1 MSLKGL
7 ENAAKNLNSL
17 DRQMIPR
24 ASAMAI
30 NRVAQKAISFA
41 THKVAKETVAGDN
54 HRQGI
59 PLRLVKQRV
68 RLFKASPRFDVG
80 KQYARIR
87 INRGNLPAI
96 KLGTAQVRLTRRKGQ
111 LLRGGSVLRIGPYLF
126 RDAFIQQL
134 ANGRWHVLRRLPE
147 SRTAIKKDSKGR
159 PRRNRLPMEVVK
171 IPMAGKLTQS
181 FEEAKNRIVLEE
193 FPKEL
198 SSAIKQQLRLH
209 LTRRLIE

>member
-7 ENAAKNLNSL
+7 ENAVQNLSSI

-24 ASAMAI
+24 ASAMTI
-30 NRVAQKAISFA
+30 NRLAQKAISFA

-59 PLRLVKQRV
+59 PFRLVKQRV
-68 RLFKASPRFDVG
+68 RLWKASPRFDVG

-96 KLGTAQVRLTRRKGQ
+96 KLGTAQVRLTRSKGQ
-111 LLRGGSVLRIGPYLF
+111 LLRGGSVLQIGPYLF

-134 ANGRWHVLRRLPE
+134 ANGRWHVMKRIE
-147 SRTAIKKDSKGR
+147 GKKRYPID
-159 PRRNRLPMEVVK
+159 VVK
-171 IPMAGKLTQS
+171 VPLAAALTQH
-181 FEEAKNRIVLEE
+181 FEEAKNRIIAEE

-198 SSAIKQQLRLH
+198 ASSLKQQLRLH
-209 LTRRLIE
+209 LTRRL

>member
-7 ENAAKNLNSL
+7 ENAVQNLSNI

-24 ASAMAI
+24 ASAMTI
-30 NRVAQKAISFA
+30 NRLAQKAISFA

-59 PLRLVKQRV
+59 PFRLVKQRV
-68 RLFKASPRFDVG
+68 RLWKASPRFDVG

-96 KLGTAQVRLTRRKGQ
+96 KLGTAQVRLTRSKGQ
-111 LLRGGSVLRIGPYLF
+111 LLRGGSVLKIGPYLF

-134 ANGRWHVLRRLPE
+134 ANGRWHVMKRIE
-147 SRTAIKKDSKGR
+147 GKKRYPID
-159 PRRNRLPMEVVK
+159 VVK
-171 IPMAGKLTQS
+171 VPLAAALTQH
-181 FEEAKNRIVLEE
+181 FEEAKNRIIAEE

-198 SSAIKQQLRLH
+198 ASSLKQQLRLH
-209 LTRRLIE
+209 LTRRL

>member
-7 ENAAKNLNSL
+7 ENAVQNLSSI
-17 DRQMIPR
+17 DRQMIPK
-24 ASAMAI
+24 ASAMTI
-30 NRVAQKAISFA
+30 NRLAQKAISFA

-59 PLRLVKQRV
+59 PFRLVKQRV
-68 RLFKASPRFDVG
+68 RLWKASPRFDVG

-111 LLRGGSVLRIGPYLF
+111 LLRGGSVLKIGPYLF

-134 ANGRWHVLRRLPE
+134 ANGRWHVMKRIE
-147 SRTAIKKDSKGR
+147 GKKRYPID
-159 PRRNRLPMEVVK
+159 VVK
-171 IPMAGKLTQS
+171 VQLAAALTQS
-181 FEEAKNRIVLEE
+181 FEEAKNRIIAEE

-198 SSAIKQQLRLH
+198 ASSLKQQLRLY
-209 LTRRLIE
+209 LTRRL

>member
-7 ENAAKNLNSL
+7 ENAVQNLSSI

-24 ASAMAI
+24 ASAMTI
-30 NRVAQKAISFA
+30 NRLAQKAISFA

-59 PLRLVKQRV
+59 PFRLVKQRV
-68 RLFKASPRFDVG
+68 RLWKASPRFDVG

-111 LLRGGSVLRIGPYLF
+111 LLRGGSVLKIGSYLF

-134 ANGRWHVLRRLPE
+134 ANGRWHVMKRIE
-147 SRTAIKKDSKGR
+147 GKKRYPID
-159 PRRNRLPMEVVK
+159 VVK
-171 IPMAGKLTQS
+171 VPLAAALTQN
-181 FEEAKNRIVLEE
+181 FEEAKNRIIAEE

-198 SSAIKQQLRLH
+198 ASSLKQQLRLY
-209 LTRRLIE
+209 LTR

>member
-7 ENAAKNLNSL
+7 ENAVQNLSSI

-24 ASAMAI
+24 ASAMTI
-30 NRVAQKAISFA
+30 NRLAQKAISFA

-59 PLRLVKQRV
+59 PFRLVKQRV
-68 RLFKASPRFDVG
+68 RLWKASPRFDVG

-111 LLRGGSVLRIGPYLF
+111 LLRGGSVLKIGPYLF

-134 ANGRWHVLRRLPE
+134 ANGRWHVMKRIE
-147 SRTAIKKDSKGR
+147 GKKRYPID
-159 PRRNRLPMEVVK
+159 VVK
-171 IPMAGKLTQS
+171 VPLAAALTQH
-181 FEEAKNRIVLEE
+181 FEEAKNRIIAEE

-198 SSAIKQQLRLH
+198 ASSLKQQLRLY
-209 LTRRLIE
+209 LTRKT

>member
-7 ENAAKNLNSL
+7 ENAVQNLSSI
-17 DRQMIPR
+17 DRQMIPK
-24 ASAMAI
+24 ASAMTI
-30 NRVAQKAISFA
+30 NRLAQKAISFA

-59 PLRLVKQRV
+59 PFRLVKQRV
-68 RLFKASPRFDVG
+68 RLWKASPRFDVG

-111 LLRGGSVLRIGPYLF
+111 LLRGGSVLKIGPYLF

-134 ANGRWHVLRRLPE
+134 ANGRWHVMKRIE
-147 SRTAIKKDSKGR
+147 GKKRYPID
-159 PRRNRLPMEVVK
+159 VVK
-171 IPMAGKLTQS
+171 IPLAAALTQN
-181 FEEAKNRIVLEE
+181 FEEAKNRIIAEE

-198 SSAIKQQLRLH
+198 ASSLKQQLRLH
-209 LTRRLIE
+209 LTRKT

>member
-1 MSLKGL
+1 MKGL
-7 ENAAKNLNSL
+7 ENAVQNLSSI
-17 DRQMIPR
+17 DRQMIPK
-24 ASAMAI
+24 ASAMTI
-30 NRVAQKAISFA
+30 NRLAQKAISFA

-59 PLRLVKQRV
+59 PFRLVKQRV
-68 RLFKASPRFDVG
+68 RLWKASPRFDVG

-134 ANGRWHVLRRLPE
+134 ANGRWHVMK
-147 SRTAIKKDSKGR
+147 RTEGKKRYPID
-159 PRRNRLPMEVVK
+159 VVK
-171 IPMAGKLTQS
+171 VPLAAALTQS
-181 FEEAKNRIVLEE
+181 FEEAKNRIIAEE

-198 SSAIKQQLRLH
+198 ASSLKQQFRLY
-209 LTRRLIE
+209 LTRRI

>member
-7 ENAAKNLNSL
+7 ENAVQNLSSI

-24 ASAMAI
+24 ASAMTI
-30 NRVAQKAISFA
+30 NRLAQKAISFA
-41 THKVAKETVAGDN
+41 THKVAKETVTGDN

-59 PLRLVKQRV
+59 PFRLVKQRV
-68 RLFKASPRFDVG
+68 RLWKASPRFDVG

-96 KLGTAQVRLTRRKGQ
+96 KLGTAQVRLTRSKGQ
-111 LLRGGSVLRIGPYLF
+111 LLRGGSVLKIGPYLF

-134 ANGRWHVLRRLPE
+134 ANGRWHVMKRIE
-147 SRTAIKKDSKGR
+147 GKKRYPID
-159 PRRNRLPMEVVK
+159 VVK
-171 IPMAGKLTQS
+171 VPLAAALTQH
-181 FEEAKNRIVLEE
+181 FEEAKNRIIAEE

-198 SSAIKQQLRLH
+198 ASSLKQQLRLH
-209 LTRRLIE
+209 LTRRL

>member
-7 ENAAKNLNSL
+7 ENAVQNLSSI

-24 ASAMAI
+24 ASAMTI
-30 NRVAQKAISFA
+30 NRLAQKAISFA

-59 PLRLVKQRV
+59 PFRLVKQRV
-68 RLFKASPRFDVG
+68 RLWKASPRFDVG

-96 KLGTAQVRLTRRKGQ
+96 KLGTAQVRLTRSKGQ
-111 LLRGGSVLRIGPYLF
+111 LLRGGSVLKIGPYLF

-134 ANGRWHVLRRLPE
+134 ANGRWYVMKRIE
-147 SRTAIKKDSKGR
+147 GKKRYPID
-159 PRRNRLPMEVVK
+159 VVK
-171 IPMAGKLTQS
+171 VPLAAALTQH
-181 FEEAKNRIVLEE
+181 FEEAKNRIIAEE

-198 SSAIKQQLRLH
+198 ASSLKQQLRLH
-209 LTRRLIE
+209 LTRRL

>member
-7 ENAAKNLNSL
+7 ENAVQNLSSI

-24 ASAMAI
+24 TSAMTI
-30 NRVAQKAISFA
+30 NRLAQKAISFA

-59 PLRLVKQRV
+59 PFRLVKQRV
-68 RLFKASPRFDVG
+68 RLWKASPRFDVG

-111 LLRGGSVLRIGPYLF
+111 LLRGGSMLKIGPYLF

-134 ANGRWHVLRRLPE
+134 ANGRWHVMKRIE
-147 SRTAIKKDSKGR
+147 GKKRYPID
-159 PRRNRLPMEVVK
+159 VVK
-171 IPMAGKLTQS
+171 VPLAAALTQN
-181 FEEAKNRIVLEE
+181 FEEAKNRIIAEE

-198 SSAIKQQLRLH
+198 ASSLKQQLRLY
-209 LTRRLIE
+209 LTRRL

>member
-7 ENAAKNLNSL
+7 ENAVQNLSSI
-17 DRQMIPR
+17 DRQMIPK
-24 ASAMAI
+24 ASAMTI
-30 NRVAQKAISFA
+30 NRLAQKAISFA

-59 PLRLVKQRV
+59 PFRLVKQRV
-68 RLFKASPRFDVG
+68 RLWKASPRFDVG

-96 KLGTAQVRLTRRKGQ
+96 KLGTAQVRLTRSKGQ
-111 LLRGGSVLRIGPYLF
+111 LLRGGSVLKIGPYLF

-134 ANGRWHVLRRLPE
+134 ANGRWHVMKRIE
-147 SRTAIKKDSKGR
+147 GKKRYPID
-159 PRRNRLPMEVVK
+159 VVK
-171 IPMAGKLTQS
+171 VPLAAALTQS
-181 FEEAKNRIVLEE
+181 FVEAKNRIIAEE

-198 SSAIKQQLRLH
+198 ASSLKQQLRLH
-209 LTRRLIE
+209 LTRRP

>member
-7 ENAAKNLNSL
+7 ENAVQNLSSI
-17 DRQMIPR
+17 DRQMIPK
-24 ASAMAI
+24 ASAMTI
-30 NRVAQKAISFA
+30 NRLAQKAISFA

-59 PLRLVKQRV
+59 PFRLVKQRV
-68 RLFKASPRFDVG
+68 RLWKASPCFDVG

-96 KLGTAQVRLTRRKGQ
+96 RLGTAQVRLTRRKGQ

-134 ANGRWHVLRRLPE
+134 ANGRWHVMK
-147 SRTAIKKDSKGR
+147 RTEGKKRYPIDVMKV
-159 PRRNRLPMEVVK
+159 PL
-171 IPMAGKLTQS
+171 AAALTQS
-181 FEEAKNRIVLEE
+181 FEEAKNRIIAEE

-198 SSAIKQQLRLH
+198 ASSLKQQFRLY
-209 LTRRLIE
+209 LTRRI

>member
-7 ENAAKNLNSL
+7 ENAVQNLSSI

-24 ASAMAI
+24 ASAMTI
-30 NRVAQKAISFA
+30 NRLAQKAISFA

-59 PLRLVKQRV
+59 PFRLVKQLV
-68 RLFKASPRFDVG
+68 RLWKASPRFDVG

-96 KLGTAQVRLTRRKGQ
+96 KLGTAQVRLTRSKGQ
-111 LLRGGSVLRIGPYLF
+111 LLRGGSVLKIGPYLF

-134 ANGRWHVLRRLPE
+134 ANGRWHVMKRIE
-147 SRTAIKKDSKGR
+147 GKKRYPID
-159 PRRNRLPMEVVK
+159 VVK
-171 IPMAGKLTQS
+171 VPLAAALTQH
-181 FEEAKNRIVLEE
+181 FEEAKNRIIAEE

-198 SSAIKQQLRLH
+198 ASSLKQQLRLH
-209 LTRRLIE
+209 LTRRL

>member
-7 ENAAKNLNSL
+7 ENALQNLSSI
-17 DRQMIPR
+17 DRQMIPK
-24 ASAMAI
+24 ASAMTI
-30 NRVAQKAISFA
+30 NRLAQKAISFA
-41 THKVAKETVAGDN
+41 THRVAKETVAGDN

-59 PLRLVKQRV
+59 PFRLVKQRV
-68 RLFKASPRFDVG
+68 RLWKASPRFDVG

-111 LLRGGSVLRIGPYLF
+111 LLRGGSVLKIGPYLF

-134 ANGRWHVLRRLPE
+134 ANGRWHVMKRIE
-147 SRTAIKKDSKGR
+147 GKKRYPID
-159 PRRNRLPMEVVK
+159 VVK
-171 IPMAGKLTQS
+171 VPLAAALTQN
-181 FEEAKNRIVLEE
+181 FEEAKNRIIAEE

-198 SSAIKQQLRLH
+198 ASSLKQQLRLY
-209 LTRRLIE
+209 LTRRL

>member
-7 ENAAKNLNSL
+7 GNAAKNLNSL

-30 NRVAQKAISFA
+30 NRVAQKAIAFA

-59 PLRLVKQRV
+59 PLRLVKQRA
-68 RLFKASPRFDVG
+68 RLFKASPQFDVG

-96 KLGTAQVRLTRRKGQ
+96 KLGTAQIRLTRRKGQ

-134 ANGRWHVLRRLPE
+134 ANGRWHVMK
-147 SRTAIKKDSKGR
+147 RTEGKKRYPID
-159 PRRNRLPMEVVK
+159 VVK
-171 IPMAGKLTQS
+171 IPLAAALTQG
-181 FEEAKNRIVLEE
+181 FEEAKNRIIAEE

-198 SSAIKQQLRLH
+198 ASSLKQQFRLY
-209 LTRRLIE
+209 LTRRI

>member
-7 ENAAKNLNSL
+7 ENAVQNLSSI

-24 ASAMAI
+24 ASAMTI
-30 NRVAQKAISFA
+30 NRLAQKAISFA

-59 PLRLVKQRV
+59 PFRLVKQRV
-68 RLFKASPRFDVG
+68 RLWKASPRFDVG

-111 LLRGGSVLRIGPYLF
+111 LQRGGSVLKIGPYLF

-134 ANGRWHVLRRLPE
+134 ANGRWHVMKRIE
-147 SRTAIKKDSKGR
+147 GKKRYPID
-159 PRRNRLPMEVVK
+159 VVK
-171 IPMAGKLTQS
+171 VPLAAALTQN
-181 FEEAKNRIVLEE
+181 FEEAKNRIIAEE

-198 SSAIKQQLRLH
+198 TSSLKQQLRVH
-209 LTRRLIE
+209 LTRKI

>member
-7 ENAAKNLNSL
+7 ENAVQNLSSI
-17 DRQMIPR
+17 DRQMIPK
-24 ASAMAI
+24 ASAMTI
-30 NRVAQKAISFA
+30 NRLAQKAISFA

-59 PLRLVKQRV
+59 PFRLVKQRV
-68 RLFKASPRFDVG
+68 RLWKASPRFDVG

-111 LLRGGSVLRIGPYLF
+111 LLRGGSVLKIGPYLF

-134 ANGRWHVLRRLPE
+134 ANGRWHVMKRIE
-147 SRTAIKKDSKGR
+147 GKKRYPID
-159 PRRNRLPMEVVK
+159 VVK
-171 IPMAGKLTQS
+171 IPLAAALTQN
-181 FEEAKNRIVLEE
+181 FEEAKNRIIAEE

-198 SSAIKQQLRLH
+198 ASSLKQQLRL
-209 LTRRLIE
+209 

>member
-7 ENAAKNLNSL
+7 ENAVQNLSSI

-24 ASAMAI
+24 ASAMTI
-30 NRVAQKAISFA
+30 NRLAQKAISFA

-59 PLRLVKQRV
+59 PFRLVKQRV
-68 RLFKASPRFDVG
+68 RLWKASPRFDVG

-111 LLRGGSVLRIGPYLF
+111 LLRGGSMLKIGPYLF

-134 ANGRWHVLRRLPE
+134 ANGHWHVMKRIE
-147 SRTAIKKDSKGR
+147 GKKRYPID
-159 PRRNRLPMEVVK
+159 VVK
-171 IPMAGKLTQS
+171 VPLAAALTQN
-181 FEEAKNRIVLEE
+181 FEEAKNRIIAEE

-198 SSAIKQQLRLH
+198 ASSLKQQLRLY
-209 LTRRLIE
+209 LTRRL

>member
-7 ENAAKNLNSL
+7 ENAVQNLSSI
-17 DRQMIPR
+17 DRQMIPK
-24 ASAMAI
+24 ASAMTI
-30 NRVAQKAISFA
+30 NRLAQKAISFA

-59 PLRLVKQRV
+59 PFRLVKQRV
-68 RLFKASPRFDVG
+68 RLWKASPRFDVG

-111 LLRGGSVLRIGPYLF
+111 LLRGGSVLKIGPYLF

-134 ANGRWHVLRRLPE
+134 ANGRWHVMKRIE
-147 SRTAIKKDSKGR
+147 GKKRYPID
-159 PRRNRLPMEVVK
+159 VVK
-171 IPMAGKLTQS
+171 IPLAAALTQN
-181 FEEAKNRIVLEE
+181 FEEAKNRIIAEE

-198 SSAIKQQLRLH
+198 ASSLKQQLRLY
-209 LTRRLIE
+209 LTRK

>member
-7 ENAAKNLNSL
+7 ENAVQNLSSI
-17 DRQMIPR
+17 DRQMIPK
-24 ASAMAI
+24 ASAMTI
-30 NRVAQKAISFA
+30 NRLAQKAISFA

-59 PLRLVKQRV
+59 PFRLVKQRV
-68 RLFKASPRFDVG
+68 RLWKASPRFDVG

-111 LLRGGSVLRIGPYLF
+111 LLRGGSVLKIGPYLF

-134 ANGRWHVLRRLPE
+134 ANGRWHVMKRIE
-147 SRTAIKKDSKGR
+147 GKKRYPID
-159 PRRNRLPMEVVK
+159 VVK
-171 IPMAGKLTQS
+171 IPLAAALTQN
-181 FEEAKNRIVLEE
+181 FEEAKNRIIAEE

-198 SSAIKQQLRLH
+198 ASSLKQQLRLY
-209 LTRRLIE
+209 

>member
-1 MSLKGL
+1 MKGL
-7 ENAAKNLNSL
+7 ENAVRNLSSI
-17 DRQMIPR
+17 DRQMIPK
-24 ASAMAI
+24 ASAMTI
-30 NRVAQKAISFA
+30 NRLAQKAISFA

-59 PLRLVKQRV
+59 PFRLVKQRV
-68 RLFKASPRFDVG
+68 RLWKASPRFDVG

-111 LLRGGSVLRIGPYLF
+111 LLRGGSVLKIGPYLF

-134 ANGRWHVLRRLPE
+134 ANGRWHVMKRIE
-147 SRTAIKKDSKGR
+147 GKKRYPID
-159 PRRNRLPMEVVK
+159 VVK
-171 IPMAGKLTQS
+171 VSLAAALTQS
-181 FEEAKNRIVLEE
+181 FEEAKNRIIAEE

-198 SSAIKQQLRLH
+198 ASSLKQQFRLY
-209 LTRRLIE
+209 LTRRL

>member
-7 ENAAKNLNSL
+7 ENAVQNLSSI

-24 ASAMAI
+24 ASAMTI
-30 NRVAQKAISFA
+30 NRLAQKAISFA

-59 PLRLVKQRV
+59 PFRLVKQRV
-68 RLFKASPRFDVG
+68 RLWKASPRFDVG

-96 KLGTAQVRLTRRKGQ
+96 KLGTAQVRLTRSKGQ
-111 LLRGGSVLRIGPYLF
+111 LLRGGSVLKIGPYLF

-134 ANGRWHVLRRLPE
+134 ANGRWHVMKRIE
-147 SRTAIKKDSKGR
+147 GKKRYPID
-159 PRRNRLPMEVVK
+159 VVK
-171 IPMAGKLTQS
+171 VPLAAALTQY
-181 FEEAKNRIVLEE
+181 FEEAKNRIIAEE

-198 SSAIKQQLRLH
+198 ASSLKQQLRLH
-209 LTRRLIE
+209 LTRRL

>member
-7 ENAAKNLNSL
+7 ENAVQNLSSI

-24 ASAMAI
+24 ASAMTI
-30 NRVAQKAISFA
+30 NRLAQKAISFA

-59 PLRLVKQRV
+59 PFRLVKQRV
-68 RLFKASPRFDVG
+68 RLWKASPRFDVG

-111 LLRGGSVLRIGPYLF
+111 LQRGGSVLKIGPYLF

-134 ANGRWHVLRRLPE
+134 ANGRWHVMKRIE
-147 SRTAIKKDSKGR
+147 GKKRYPID
-159 PRRNRLPMEVVK
+159 VVK
-171 IPMAGKLTQS
+171 VPLAAALTQN
-181 FEEAKNRIVLEE
+181 FEEAKNRIIAEE

-198 SSAIKQQLRLH
+198 ASSLKQQLRLY
-209 LTRRLIE
+209 LTRRL

>member
-7 ENAAKNLNSL
+7 ENAVQNLSSI
-17 DRQMIPR
+17 DRQMIPK
-24 ASAMAI
+24 ASAMTI
-30 NRVAQKAISFA
+30 NRLAQKAISFA

-59 PLRLVKQRV
+59 PFRLVKQRV
-68 RLFKASPRFDVG
+68 RLWKASPRFDVG

-111 LLRGGSVLRIGPYLF
+111 LLRGGSVLKIGPYLF

-134 ANGRWHVLRRLPE
+134 ANGRWHVMKRIE
-147 SRTAIKKDSKGR
+147 GKKRYPID
-159 PRRNRLPMEVVK
+159 VVK
-171 IPMAGKLTQS
+171 IPLAAALTQS
-181 FEEAKNRIVLEE
+181 FTEAKNRIIAEE

-198 SSAIKQQLRLH
+198 ASSLKQQLRLH
-209 LTRRLIE
+209 LTRRL

>member
-7 ENAAKNLNSL
+7 ENAAKNLSSL

-134 ANGRWHVLRRLPE
+134 ANGRWHVMKRIE
-147 SRTAIKKDSKGR
+147 GKKRYPID
-159 PRRNRLPMEVVK
+159 VVK
-171 IPMAGKLTQS
+171 VPLAAALTQN
-181 FEEAKNRIVLEE
+181 FGEAKNRIVLEE

-198 SSAIKQQLRLH
+198 SSAIKQQFRLY
-209 LTRRLIE
+209 LTRRI

>member
-7 ENAAKNLNSL
+7 ENAVQNLSSI
-17 DRQMIPR
+17 DRQMIPK
-24 ASAMAI
+24 ASAMTI
-30 NRVAQKAISFA
+30 NRLAQKAISFA

-59 PLRLVKQRV
+59 PFRLVKQRV
-68 RLFKASPRFDVG
+68 RLWKASPRFDVG

-111 LLRGGSVLRIGPYLF
+111 LLRGGSVLKIGPYLF

-134 ANGRWHVLRRLPE
+134 ANGRWHVMKRIE
-147 SRTAIKKDSKGR
+147 GKKRYPID
-159 PRRNRLPMEVVK
+159 VVK
-171 IPMAGKLTQS
+171 IPLAAALTQN
-181 FEEAKNRIVLEE
+181 FEEAKNRIIAEE
-193 FPKEL
+193 F
-198 SSAIKQQLRLH
+198 
-209 LTRRLIE
+209 

>member
-1 MSLKGL
+1 MKGL
-7 ENAAKNLNSL
+7 ENAVQNLSSI
-17 DRQMIPR
+17 DRRMIPK
-24 ASAMAI
+24 ASAMTI
-30 NRVAQKAISFA
+30 NRLAQKAISFA

-59 PLRLVKQRV
+59 PFRLVKQRV
-68 RLFKASPRFDVG
+68 RLWKASPRFDVG

-96 KLGTAQVRLTRRKGQ
+96 RLGTAQVRLTRRKGQ

-134 ANGRWHVLRRLPE
+134 ANGRWHVMKRIE
-147 SRTAIKKDSKGR
+147 GKKRYPID
-159 PRRNRLPMEVVK
+159 VVK
-171 IPMAGKLTQS
+171 VPLAAALTQS
-181 FEEAKNRIVLEE
+181 FEEAKNRIIVEE

-198 SSAIKQQLRLH
+198 ASSLKQQFRLY
-209 LTRRLIE
+209 LTRRI

>member
-7 ENAAKNLNSL
+7 ENAVQNLSSI

-24 ASAMAI
+24 ASAMTI
-30 NRVAQKAISFA
+30 NRLAQKAISFA

-59 PLRLVKQRV
+59 PFRLVKQRV
-68 RLFKASPRFDVG
+68 RLWKASPRFDVG

-96 KLGTAQVRLTRRKGQ
+96 KLGTAQVRLTRSKGQ
-111 LLRGGSVLRIGPYLF
+111 LLRGGSVLKIGPYLF

-134 ANGRWHVLRRLPE
+134 ANGRWHVMKRIE
-147 SRTAIKKDSKGR
+147 GKKRYPID
-159 PRRNRLPMEVVK
+159 VVK
-171 IPMAGKLTQS
+171 VPLAAALTQH
-181 FEEAKNRIVLEE
+181 FEEAKNRIIAEE

-198 SSAIKQQLRLH
+198 ASSLKQQLRLH
-209 LTRRLIE
+209 LTRRL

>member
-1 MSLKGL
+1 MKGL
-7 ENAAKNLNSL
+7 ENAVQNLSSI
-17 DRQMIPR
+17 DRQMIPK
-24 ASAMAI
+24 ATAMTI
-30 NRVAQKAISFA
+30 NRLAQKAISFA

-59 PLRLVKQRV
+59 PFRLVKQRV
-68 RLFKASPRFDVG
+68 RLWKASPRFDVG

-96 KLGTAQVRLTRRKGQ
+96 RLGTAQVRLTRRKGQ

-134 ANGRWHVLRRLPE
+134 ANGRWHVMKRIE
-147 SRTAIKKDSKGR
+147 GKKRYPID
-159 PRRNRLPMEVVK
+159 VVK
-171 IPMAGKLTQS
+171 VPLAAALTQS
-181 FEEAKNRIVLEE
+181 FEEAKNRIITEE

-198 SSAIKQQLRLH
+198 ASSLKQQFRLY
-209 LTRRLIE
+209 LTRRI

>member
-7 ENAAKNLNSL
+7 ENAVQNLSSI

-24 ASAMAI
+24 ASAMTI
-30 NRVAQKAISFA
+30 NRLAQKAISFA

-59 PLRLVKQRV
+59 PFRLVKQRV
-68 RLFKASPRFDVG
+68 RLWKASPRFDVG

-111 LLRGGSVLRIGPYLF
+111 LLRGGSVLKIGPYLF

-134 ANGRWHVLRRLPE
+134 ANGRWHVMKRIE
-147 SRTAIKKDSKGR
+147 GKKRYPID
-159 PRRNRLPMEVVK
+159 VVK
-171 IPMAGKLTQS
+171 VPLAAALTQH
-181 FEEAKNRIVLEE
+181 FEEAKNRIIAEE

-198 SSAIKQQLRLH
+198 ASSLKQQLRLH
-209 LTRRLIE
+209 LTRIL

>member
-7 ENAAKNLNSL
+7 ENAVQNLSSI
-17 DRQMIPR
+17 DRQMIPK
-24 ASAMAI
+24 ASAMTI
-30 NRVAQKAISFA
+30 NRLAQKAISFA

-59 PLRLVKQRV
+59 PFRLVKQRV
-68 RLFKASPRFDVG
+68 RFWKASPRFDVG

-96 KLGTAQVRLTRRKGQ
+96 KLGTAQVRLTRHKGQ
-111 LLRGGSVLRIGPYLF
+111 LLRGGSVLKIGPYLF

-134 ANGRWHVLRRLPE
+134 ANGRWHVMKRIE
-147 SRTAIKKDSKGR
+147 GKKRYPID
-159 PRRNRLPMEVVK
+159 VVK
-171 IPMAGKLTQS
+171 IPLAAALTQN
-181 FEEAKNRIVLEE
+181 FEEAKNRIIAEE

-198 SSAIKQQLRLH
+198 ASSLKQQLRLY
-209 LTRRLIE
+209 LTRRL

>member
-7 ENAAKNLNSL
+7 ENAVQNLSSI
-17 DRQMIPR
+17 DRQMIPK
-24 ASAMAI
+24 ASAMTI
-30 NRVAQKAISFA
+30 NRLAQKAISFA

-59 PLRLVKQRV
+59 PFRLVKQRV
-68 RLFKASPRFDVG
+68 RLWKASPRFDVG

-111 LLRGGSVLRIGPYLF
+111 LLRGGSVLKIGPYLF

-134 ANGRWHVLRRLPE
+134 ENGRWHVMKRIE
-147 SRTAIKKDSKGR
+147 DKKRYPID
-159 PRRNRLPMEVVK
+159 VVK
-171 IPMAGKLTQS
+171 IPLAAALTQN
-181 FEEAKNRIVLEE
+181 FEEAKNRIIAEE

-198 SSAIKQQLRLH
+198 ASSLKQQLRLY
-209 LTRRLIE
+209 LTRRL

>member
-1 MSLKGL
+1 MKGL
-7 ENAAKNLNSL
+7 ENAVRNLSSI
-17 DRQMIPR
+17 DRQMIPK
-24 ASAMAI
+24 ASAMTI
-30 NRVAQKAISFA
+30 NRLAQKAISFA

-59 PLRLVKQRV
+59 PFRLVKQRV
-68 RLFKASPRFDVG
+68 RLWKASPRFDVG

-96 KLGTAQVRLTRRKGQ
+96 KLGTAQVRLTRRKGR

-134 ANGRWHVLRRLPE
+134 ANGRWHVMKRIE
-147 SRTAIKKDSKGR
+147 GKKRYPID
-159 PRRNRLPMEVVK
+159 VVK
-171 IPMAGKLTQS
+171 IPLASALTQN
-181 FEEAKNRIVLEE
+181 FAEAKNRIIAEE

-198 SSAIKQQLRLH
+198 ASSLKQQLRLH
-209 LTRRLIE
+209 LTRRP

>member
-68 RLFKASPRFDVG
+68 RLWKASPRFDVG

-134 ANGRWHVLRRLPE
+134 ANGRWHVMK
-147 SRTAIKKDSKGR
+147 RTEGKKRYPID
-159 PRRNRLPMEVVK
+159 VVK
-171 IPMAGKLTQS
+171 VPLAAALTQG
-181 FEEAKNRIVLEE
+181 FEEAKNRIIAEE

-198 SSAIKQQLRLH
+198 ASSLKQQFRLY
-209 LTRRLIE
+209 LTRRI

>member
-7 ENAAKNLNSL
+7 KNTAKNLNSL

-68 RLFKASPRFDVG
+68 RLFKASPQFDVD

-111 LLRGGSVLRIGPYLF
+111 LLRGGSVLKIGPYLF

-134 ANGRWHVLRRLPE
+134 ANGRWHVMKRIE
-147 SRTAIKKDSKGR
+147 GKKRYPID
-159 PRRNRLPMEVVK
+159 VVK
-171 IPMAGKLTQS
+171 VPLAAALTQS
-181 FEEAKNRIVLEE
+181 FEEAKNRIIAEE

-198 SSAIKQQLRLH
+198 ASSLKQQLRLH
-209 LTRRLIE
+209 LTRRG

>member
-7 ENAAKNLNSL
+7 ENAVQNLSSI

-24 ASAMAI
+24 ASAMTI
-30 NRVAQKAISFA
+30 NRLAQKAISFA

-59 PLRLVKQRV
+59 PFRLVKQRV
-68 RLFKASPRFDVG
+68 RLWKASPRFDVG

-111 LLRGGSVLRIGPYLF
+111 LQRGGSVLKIGPYLF

-134 ANGRWHVLRRLPE
+134 ANGRWHVMKRIE
-147 SRTAIKKDSKGR
+147 GKKRYPID
-159 PRRNRLPMEVVK
+159 VVK
-171 IPMAGKLTQS
+171 VPLAAALTQN
-181 FEEAKNRIVLEE
+181 FEEAKNRIIAEE

-198 SSAIKQQLRLH
+198 ASSLKQQLRLY
-209 LTRRLIE
+209 LTGRL